1 MRLSAC
7 NGAQTED
14 EGGNY
19 DAIRPAP
26 RVSARGVPVLDC
38 GRVTDCWG
46 GQGPTCER
54 WGSGAFG
61 ATGIDLDA
69 ARPDFAMSGGGYED
83 WSAVQ
88 TWSVTRDISDG
99 VRTRL
104 WRDGRL
110 EVEDFPLEEFSDHL
124 QEEGVLVWLDLCD
137 PDHDLLRRLAAE
149 LALDPHAV
157 EDAIASG
164 ERPKATRH
172 ATHTFVTAYAT
183 RLDVGGKP
191 QLGALQSRLQISRVS
206 AFVLPGGIVTVR
218 SEAGFDMDQVVQRW
232 EDDADLLKLGSGAL
246 LHGLLDVIVD
256 GHFATVQLM
265 DDAIESLEDGL
276 FDEKAVTREIQQRT
290 YRVRKELVELRRV
303 ILPVREVVNAV
314 QRHHT
319 DDKGHRAE
327 LDGWYADLYDHVLR
341 VSEWTESLRDMVT
354 TVFETNLS
362 LQDARLNTIM
372 KQLTGW
378 AAIIAV
384 PTAVTGWF
392 GQNVAYPGFG
402 NTSGLIASTIVIIA
416 LAAALYSVFRSRN
429 WL

>member
-1 MRLSAC
+1 VTSAS
-7 NGAQTED
+7 N
-14 EGGNY
+14 
-19 DAIRPAP
+19 
-26 RVSARGVPVLDC
+26 
-38 GRVTDCWG
+38 
-46 GQGPTCER
+46 
-54 WGSGAFG
+54 
-61 ATGIDLDA
+61 DL
-69 ARPDFAMSGGGYED
+69 
-83 WSAVQ
+83 
-88 TWSVTRDISDG
+88 

-104 WRDGRL
+104 WREGRL
-110 EVEDFPLEEFSDHL
+110 ELEDFPIEEISDRL
-124 QEEGVLVWLDLCD
+124 QEQGALVWVDLCE
-137 PDHDLLRRLAAE
+137 PNHNLLLQLAGE

-183 RLDVGGKP
+183 RLETGGNP
-191 QLGALQSRLQISRVS
+191 ELGVLESRLRISRLS
-206 AFVLPGGIVTVR
+206 AFVLPAGMVTVR
-218 SEAGFDMDQVVQRW
+218 SDNGFDMEQVVQRW

-256 GHFATVQLM
+256 GHFETVQLM

-276 FDEKAVTREIQQRT
+276 FDDEAVTREIQQRT

-303 ILPVREVVNAV
+303 ILPMREVVNAV
-314 QRHHT
+314 QRHRI
-319 DDKGHRAE
+319 DDEGHRSE

-362 LQDARLNTIM
+362 LQDARLNTVM
-372 KQLTGW
+372 KKLTGW

-402 NTSGLIASTIVIIA
+402 RSSGLFASTIVIVA
-416 LAAALYSVFRSRN
+416 LAGTLFVTFRRRG
-429 WL
+429 WI

>member
-1 MRLSAC
+1 M
-7 NGAQTED
+7 QT
-14 EGGNY
+14 GHVTSGN
-19 DAIRPAP
+19 
-26 RVSARGVPVLDC
+26 SK
-38 GRVTDCWG
+38 
-46 GQGPTCER
+46 
-54 WGSGAFG
+54 
-61 ATGIDLDA
+61 
-69 ARPDFAMSGGGYED
+69 
-83 WSAVQ
+83 
-88 TWSVTRDISDG
+88 G

-104 WRDGRL
+104 WRDGRF
-110 EVEDFPLEEFSDHL
+110 EVEDFPLEEISDHL
-124 QEEGVLVWLDLCD
+124 QEAGALVWLDLCE
-137 PDHDLLRRLAAE
+137 PNHDLLQKLAGE

-157 EDAIASG
+157 EDAITSG

-172 ATHTFVTAYAT
+172 ATHTFVTVYAT
-183 RLDVGGKP
+183 RLETTGRP
-191 QLGALQSRLQISRVS
+191 QPDELQSRLQISRVS

-218 SEAGFDMDQVVQRW
+218 SDNGFDMDQVVQRW

-246 LHGLLDVIVD
+246 LHGLLDVVVD
-256 GHFATVQLM
+256 GHFEAVQLM

-276 FDEKAVTREIQQRT
+276 FDESSVTRKIQQRT

-303 ILPVREVVNAV
+303 ILPMREVVNAV

-319 DDKGHRAE
+319 DDKGHSSE

-341 VSEWTESLRDMVT
+341 ASEWTESLRDMIA

-362 LQDARLNTIM
+362 LQDARLNTVM
-372 KQLTGW
+372 KKLTGW

-402 NTSGLIASTIVIIA
+402 KPSGLIASTIVITA
-416 LAAALYSVFRSRN
+416 LAGALYIAFRRRN

>member
-1 MRLSAC
+1 M
-7 NGAQTED
+7 QT
-14 EGGNY
+14 G
-19 DAIRPAP
+19 
-26 RVSARGVPVLDC
+26 PVI
-38 GRVTDCWG
+38 
-46 GQGPTCER
+46 
-54 WGSGAFG
+54 S
-61 ATGIDLDA
+61 
-69 ARPDFAMSGGGYED
+69 S
-83 WSAVQ
+83 S
-88 TWSVTRDISDG
+88 SDG

-110 EVEDFPLEEFSDHL
+110 EAEDFPLREISDHL
-124 QEEGVLVWLDLCD
+124 ADDGSLVWLDLCD
-137 PDHDLLRRLAAE
+137 PDHELLLQLADE
-149 LALDPHAV
+149 LTLDPHAV
-157 EDAIASG
+157 EDAISSG
-164 ERPKATRH
+164 ERPKASRH
-172 ATHTFVTAYAT
+172 ATHTFVTVYAT
-183 RLDVGGKP
+183 RLETTGSP
-191 QLGALQSRLQISRVS
+191 QADELQSRLQISRVS

-218 SEAGFDMDQVVQRW
+218 SDTGFDMDQVVQRW

-256 GHFATVQLM
+256 GHFETIQLM

-276 FDEKAVTREIQQRT
+276 FDDKAVTREIQQRT

-303 ILPVREVVNAV
+303 ILPMREVVNAV

-319 DDKGHRAE
+319 DDKGHSSE

-341 VSEWTESLRDMVT
+341 ASEWTESLRDMVT

-362 LQDARLNTIM
+362 LQDARLNTVM
-372 KQLTGW
+372 KKLTGW

-402 NTSGLIASTIVIIA
+402 RPSGLIASTIVITT
-416 LAAALYSVFRSRN
+416 LASALYITFRRRN